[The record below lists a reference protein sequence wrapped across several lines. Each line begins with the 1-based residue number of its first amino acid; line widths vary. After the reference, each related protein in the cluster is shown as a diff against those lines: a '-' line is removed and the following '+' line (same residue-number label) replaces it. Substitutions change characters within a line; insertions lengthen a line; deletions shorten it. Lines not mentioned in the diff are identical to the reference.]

1 MLKVQGLK
9 KAFGIDELFSDV
21 NFEIS
26 RGDKVGFVGPNGA
39 GKTTLMRCLMGLEE
53 SDGGTVAFDTNA
65 TIGYVEQQ
73 ADFGDGTLF
82 EEFKRAFEDI
92 IELGERKKA
101 LEKAIAEKHDE
112 ETLAAYGR
120 VVERFE
126 LLGGYDSQ
134 RMSSRKMSSTS
145 PGDRRPASAWP
156 RPCCGSRI
164 SSFWTSPPIIWT

>member
-1 MLKVQGLK
+1 MSMLKVQGLK

-101 LEKAIAEKHDE
+101 LEKAIAENVYPDLCDTKEIQKTTLDGIASGETGQKAGKGLFDWSVKDE
-112 ETLAAYGR
+112 DDFRLRKQAPY
-120 VVERFE
+120 FE
-126 LLGGYDSQ
+126 GVKEWN
-134 RMSSRKMSSTS
+134 M
-145 PGDRRPASAWP
+145 PE
-156 RPCCGSRI
+156 
-164 SSFWTSPPIIWT
+164 

>member
-1 MLKVQGLK
+1 MSD
-9 KAFGIDELFSDV
+9 KAFRSGCVAILGRP
-21 NFEIS
+21 N
-26 RGDKVGFVGPNGA
+26 VGKSSLMNRFVGEKVAIVGATGA

-101 LEKAIAEKHDE
+101 LEKAIAENVYPDLCDTKEIQKTTLDGIASG
-112 ETLAAYGR
+112 ETGQKAGKAYS
-120 VVERFE
+120 
-126 LLGGYDSQ
+126 GGLCGQ
-134 RMSSRKMSSTS
+134 GHSR
-145 PGDRRPASAWP
+145 
-156 RPCCGSRI
+156 
-164 SSFWTSPPIIWT
+164 

>member
-9 KAFGIDELFSDV
+9 KAFGIDELFNDV

-26 RGDKVGFVGPNGA
+26 RGDKVGLVGPNGA
-39 GKTTLMRCLMGLEE
+39 GKTTLMRCLMGLTE
-53 SDGGTVAFDTNA
+53 SDGGTISFDTNA

-101 LEKAIAEKHDE
+101 LEKAIAEDHDE
-112 ETLAAYGR
+112 ETMAAYGR

-126 LLGGYDSQ
+126 LLGGYDYE
-134 RMSSRKMSSTS
+134 
-145 PGDRRPASAWP
+145 RRI
-156 RPCCGSRI
+156 RRI
-164 SSFWTSPPIIWT
+164 GYARWFTGGGC